1 MSDLK
6 EGDEPFDEAWNSGE
20 DTTGDPS
27 QATLMADR
35 ADCDELDVP
44 EEGLVGP
51 AGCARAST
59 SPDLQQ
65 MDSNGVQA
73 DKISPIGR
81 KVPFTRPVPPLMPK
95 SPDLGP
101 SCGAQARTRRVAPSQ
116 DPEFGTG
123 HPSLP
128 ARATSPPLTPL
139 TGEIRS
145 GSPWSDPPG
154 TMDPILEDD
163 ERQGNFATRPFY
175 MTEFMSSMLPVSSSA
190 SSRSQASRYSG
201 TPQADHENGSLA
213 ADSQGASNT
222 SGQSGGLASKVSMPR
237 HVACIRKQ
245 ILASRR
251 LEELDLCTLSGSA
264 RRQRSGSARRSS
276 TAD

>member
-1 MSDLK
+1 
-6 EGDEPFDEAWNSGE
+6 
-20 DTTGDPS
+20 
-27 QATLMADR
+27 MADR

-44 EEGLVGP
+44 TEEGLVAP
-51 AGCARAST
+51 AGIARAFASA
-59 SPDLQQ
+59 PDLQQ
-65 MDSNGVQA
+65 MDSP

-81 KVPFTRPVPPLMPK
+81 TVPFTRPVPPLTPK

-101 SCGAQARTRRVAPSQ
+101 SCGAQARTRRFAPTQ
-116 DPEFGTG
+116 DPELGTG

-128 ARATSPPLTPL
+128 ARATSPPLTSMAR
-139 TGEIRS
+139 EIRT

-163 ERQGNFATRPFY
+163 ERQGHFATRPFY

-190 SSRSQASRYSG
+190 SSRSQVSRYSG
-201 TPQADHENGSLA
+201 TPAQADHENGSLA
-213 ADSQGASNT
+213 DDSQEQVGTSDT

-264 RRQRSGSARRSS
+264 RRQRSLSARRSN